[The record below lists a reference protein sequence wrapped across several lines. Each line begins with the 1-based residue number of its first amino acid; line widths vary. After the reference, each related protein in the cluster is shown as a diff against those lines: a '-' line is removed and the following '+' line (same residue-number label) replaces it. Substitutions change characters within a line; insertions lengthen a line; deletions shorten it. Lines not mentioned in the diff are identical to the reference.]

1 MSHIKIKLK
10 SGQTLSDY
18 KDDHYDFKKNG
29 LPTGIIDKK
38 YTGIGATHCEI
49 VSKRNSI
56 IVSPTRSLARS
67 KFEEWVKKEKE
78 IGISCFYL
86 GGGFGKIKD
95 EDIKNF
101 LGKEG
106 IKKVFAVANSF
117 PRIVEIGGDKIYK
130 EFALVVDEIDSFQV
144 DSSYRSSLESTVD
157 YFWEFDNKAVVTATL
172 IDFSDKRF
180 NPSKDF
186 PLFQVEITD
195 FKKRRLNLYSIEDPV
210 LGLVNLINQ
219 IQVENRDKKIF
230 VALNS
235 MTQIKRVIKTLVN
248 EKLYDLQDFGILCSE
263 KSEISIPQGV
273 EKIELNE
280 GLLSRKINFAT
291 SAYFVGIDILEPV
304 HLIACNSDR
313 KHYSILFPEKIL
325 QIIGRCRREV
335 YSLNLITFPQLTN
348 PFIKKFFPFVK
359 RERLVEKLQP
369 YKETFENIRQNFQ
382 GHPEE
387 EVNKIELKIIEI
399 EINGIRGLFRR
410 NSLGNL
416 ALSDF
421 TVDYSVY
428 NSNRIREYSYGL
440 SGLINYLNNYF
451 EVVEP
456 KLHLNQFLDLSKL
469 VSEDFVNSFLSNY
482 KSKIYRSSEDYLDNK
497 NFSLICLH
505 QAELNIENP
514 KISSFLLQV
523 IYFGHLWGDDL
534 IEEKI
539 KKYNKKAIQIK
550 PFARKIKLFK
560 LINSRFF
567 EKEIVYEFEEGK
579 EYLVGDLVL
588 KFLKIRKKYKDE
600 LTDLITD
607 DILSS
612 AQLFSKFLE
621 SIFEVKKRRI
631 GKKKETVYKIISLKS
646 KEFISI
652 KKDKSKS
659 YRNEVLDK
667 IFMVEDKS
675 ILLSIS
681 DRLLN
686 SMIN

>member
-1 MSHIKIKLK
+1 MSLINIKLK

-67 KFEEWVKKEKE
+67 KYEEWVKKEKDQ
-78 IGISCFYL
+78 GISCFYL

-95 EDIKNF
+95 EDIKSSLSKN
-101 LGKEG
+101 G

-117 PRIVEIGGDKIYK
+117 PRIVEIGGDKVYK

-157 YFWEFDNKAVVTATL
+157 YFWKFDNKAVITATL

-195 FKKRRLNLYSIEDPV
+195 FKKRRLNLYSDEDPV

-219 IQVENRDKKIF
+219 IQVENRDEKIF

-235 MTQIKRVIKTLVN
+235 MTQIKRVIKTLVK
-248 EKLYDLQDFGILCSE
+248 EELYDLQDFGILCSE

-313 KHYSILFPEKIL
+313 KHYSVLFPEKIL

-335 YSLNLITFPQLTN
+335 YSLNLISFPQLTN

-382 GHPEE
+382 GHPKE
-387 EVNKIELKIIEI
+387 EVNKLELKIIEI

-410 NSLGNL
+410 NSLGNI
-416 ALSDF
+416 AVSNF

-428 NSNRIREYSYGL
+428 NSNRVIEYSNGL

-451 EVVEP
+451 EVVES

-469 VSEDFVNSFLSNY
+469 VSEDFVNSFLSRY
-482 KSKIYRSSEDYLDNK
+482 KSKIHRSSDDYLDNK

-505 QAELNIENP
+505 QAEFNIKDP

-523 IYFGHLWGDDL
+523 VYFGYIWGDDL
-534 IEEKI
+534 VEKKI
-539 KKYNKKAIQIK
+539 REYNKKTIQIK

-560 LINSRFF
+560 LINSDSF
-567 EKEIVYEFEEGK
+567 KKKIVSEFEEGK
-579 EYLVGDLVL
+579 EYLVGDLVQ
-588 KFLKIRKKYKDE
+588 KFLKLRGKNKSE
-600 LTDLITD
+600 LSYLIPD
-607 DILSS
+607 NILSS
-612 AQLFSKFLE
+612 TQLFSKFLK
-621 SIFEVKKRRI
+621 SIFEVKKRRV
-631 GKKKETVYKIISLKS
+631 GKNKDTFYKIISLSS
-646 KEFISI
+646 KEFIPT
-652 KKDKSKS
+652 KKEINSS
-659 YRNEVLDK
+659 LRSERLDNL
-667 IFMVEDKS
+667 FMVDDKS

-681 DRLLN
+681 DKLLD
-686 SMIN
+686 SMLK